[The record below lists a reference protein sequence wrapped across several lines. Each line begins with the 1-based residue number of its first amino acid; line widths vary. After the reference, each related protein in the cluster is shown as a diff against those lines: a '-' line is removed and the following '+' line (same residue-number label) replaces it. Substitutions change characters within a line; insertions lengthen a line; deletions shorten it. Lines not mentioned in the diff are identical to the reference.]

1 MVARL
6 NWLKDGTLV
15 GIPRTVVDEYPLL
28 SALVDRVMSEPR
40 IAAYYEENK
49 PEPIQQW

>member
-6 NWLKDGTLV
+6 NWLKDGTLE
-15 GIPRTVVDEYPLL
+15 GIPTTVVDEYPLL

-40 IAAYYEENK
+40 IAAYYGAN
-49 PEPIQQW
+49 Q